1 MKHELPSLPYAET
14 ALEPHIS
21 AETLQ
26 YHHGKHHAK
35 YVSNLN
41 DLIAGTELEK
51 LPLEQIVQKAS
62 GKIFNNAAQTWN
74 HTFYWN
80 CLSPKGGGKPGEP
93 LAEAIE
99 KQFKSVDELKTQIN
113 DAATSLFG
121 SGWIWLVKTD
131 SGELAIQQGPNA
143 DTPIRE
149 GGTPI
154 LTCDVW
160 EHAYYIDYRNAK
172 PKYLDAFWN
181 LVNWNFAAQ
190 QYQG

>member
-41 DLIAGTELEK
+41 DLIAGTELEN

-80 CLSPKGGGKPGEP
+80 CLSPKGGGEP
-93 LAEAIE
+93 DGALGGGM
-99 KQFKSVDELKTQIN
+99 DRR
-113 DAATSLFG
+113 G
-121 SGWIWLVKTD
+121 SAH
-131 SGELAIQQGPNA
+131 SP
-143 DTPIRE
+143 
-149 GGTPI
+149 
-154 LTCDVW
+154 
-160 EHAYYIDYRNAK
+160 
-172 PKYLDAFWN
+172 
-181 LVNWNFAAQ
+181 
-190 QYQG
+190 

>member
-1 MKHELPSLPYAET
+1 MKHELPELPYAET

-41 DLIAGTELEK
+41 DLLEGNELEDR
-51 LPLEQIVQKAS
+51 PLEEIVKKAS
-62 GKIFNNAAQTWN
+62 GKLFNNAAQTWN

-80 CLSPKGGGKPGEP
+80 CLSPKGGGAPEGP
-93 LAEAIE
+93 LAAVIE
-99 KQFKSVDELKTQIN
+99 QQFGSFDEFKEKFN
-113 DAATSLFG
+113 DAAATLFG
-121 SGWIWLVKTD
+121 SGWAWLVKDAEGNLNILQT
-131 SGELAIQQGPNA
+131 SNA
-143 DTPIRE
+143 DTPLR
-149 GGTPI
+149 GQDTP
-154 LTCDVW
+154 LMTCDVW
-160 EHAYYIDYRNAK
+160 EHAYYIDYRNAR

-181 LVNWNFAAQ
+181 LINWDYIAR